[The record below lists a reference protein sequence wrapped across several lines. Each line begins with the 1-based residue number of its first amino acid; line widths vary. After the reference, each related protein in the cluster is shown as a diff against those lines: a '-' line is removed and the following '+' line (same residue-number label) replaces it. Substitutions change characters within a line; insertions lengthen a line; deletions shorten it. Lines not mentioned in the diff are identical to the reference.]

1 MALIDDCRPCADAAR
16 LWCRPHS
23 QEAIV
28 SCNNERLNSNEGV
41 AGAINAFCGPAVRR
55 FLDAECGADG
65 CRTGDALRS
74 PTFGLLPSAHIV
86 HTIAPRYTAQYHD
99 AAVYALHRCG
109 CGWVCGWV
117 YCTPRISSYS
127 SACF

>member
-1 MALIDDCRPCADAAR
+1 
-16 LWCRPHS
+16 
-23 QEAIV
+23 
-28 SCNNERLNSNEGV
+28 V

-109 CGWVCGWV
+109 VWGMGGCGWVGVGACVSHIVVFFGLLLIDV
-117 YCTPRISSYS
+117 LTSIEFDCQSSRRN
-127 SACF
+127 